1 MVNYRNNMTNEN
13 AGKTSSKVGGENFK
27 RLSHAVNV
35 F

>member
-1 MVNYRNNMTNEN
+1 MTKINEN
-13 AGKTSSKVGGENFK
+13 AGKTPSKVGRENFK